1 MATQTEPWA
10 PAEREYRDLS
20 WLRAA
25 LSFGLTLA
33 AVFVFIAAFLVAY
46 AHVHDGRVLPG
57 VTVGGVSL
65 AGLDRSAAEA
75 KLREELPPMH
85 TGRLAV
91 SLGSVDSSVAFSDI
105 GRDYNMPLMVDQAL
119 SVGRSGALFEQAQAQ
134 LAILLRGNAIEP
146 SITWNSDEL
155 ARRVSALAASAAVTP
170 VDAAIVSNNGG
181 YVVEPAVIG
190 SAVDAEQA
198 VALAH
203 SALADRAVTEA
214 TIQLDAYAIEPAIST
229 ATAEGAVAHFELVS
243 AEPLTVVGE
252 GRQATIAANEIR
264 GWTRLEQAAPGEWAV
279 IVAADPIAQF
289 VELQALEID
298 RPAVD
303 ATFAFDGDNIAAVR
317 GETGLVVD
325 VETSAADIRAA
336 LEARTGG
343 GGPAQV
349 SLSMVVVEPEFD
361 YDQAV
366 AVVSSMERLGR
377 WRTNYQPG
385 ALNYNGANIRIPT
398 DKINGTIL
406 LPTETFDFW
415 EVVGYPDEA
424 DGYGPGAAII
434 RGRTVPDGALAGGI
448 CSCSTTIFNAALRA
462 GLEMGDRRNHYY
474 YINRYPRGL
483 DATVWISGS
492 GQRQT
497 VSFTNDME
505 HPILIRGINRRS
517 AVIFEIW
524 GVPDGRTVTLS
535 NPRIDNRRPAFEIIR
550 YTDNLR
556 PGQTRRV
563 EWPANGF
570 DSWVTRT
577 VRDAGGQVIHEET
590 YYSRY
595 ARIRGITLLGRSP
608 GDPPHGTEIRP
619 SERPPAPPAE
629 EPSDG

>member
-10 PAEREYRDLS
+10 PTAREYRDLP

-33 AVFVFIAAFLVAY
+33 AVFVFIAAFLLAY

-65 AGLDRSAAEA
+65 AGLDRGAAEA
-75 KLREELPPMH
+75 KLREDLPPMH

-91 SLGSVDSSVAFSDI
+91 SLGSVDGSVAFADI
-105 GRDYNMPLMVDQAL
+105 GRDYDMPLMIEQAL
-119 SVGRSGALFEQAQAQ
+119 SVGRAGSLLDQAQAQ
-134 LAILLRGNAIEP
+134 LAILLHGSAIEP
-146 SITWNSDEL
+146 SVTWNSEEL
-155 ARRVSALAASAAVTP
+155 TRHVAALAASAEVTP
-170 VDAAIVSNNGG
+170 VDAAIVTNNGG
-181 YVVEPAVIG
+181 YVVEPAVVG
-190 SAVDAEQA
+190 WAVDAEQA

-203 SALADRAVTEA
+203 AALADSTVTEA
-214 TIQLDAYAIEPAIST
+214 SIQLDAYAIEPGIST
-229 ATAEGAVAHFELVS
+229 ATAEAAVADFERVS
-243 AEPLTVVGE
+243 AEPLTIVGE
-252 GRQATIAANEIR
+252 GRRATIAANEIR
-264 GWTRLEQAAPGEWAV
+264 GWTRLDETAPGEWAV
-279 IVAADPIAQF
+279 IVASEPIVQF

-303 ATFAFDGDNIAAVR
+303 AGFTFDGEDIAAVR

-325 VETSAADIRAA
+325 VEASATDIKAA
-336 LEARTGG
+336 LDARTGG
-343 GGPAQV
+343 GGSEQV
-349 SLSMVVVEPEFD
+349 SLSMVVIEPEFD

-385 ALNYNGANIRIPT
+385 PLNYNGANIRIPT
-398 DKINGTIL
+398 EKINGTIL
-406 LPTETFDFW
+406 LPGETFDFW

-505 HPILIRGINRRS
+505 QPILIRGINRRA
-517 AVIFEIW
+517 AVIFEVW

-535 NPRIDNRRPAFEIIR
+535 DPRIDNRRPAFEVIR

-577 VRDAGGQVIHEET
+577 VRNASGQVIHEET

-595 ARIRGITLLGRSP
+595 ARIRGITLVGRNP
-608 GDPPHGTEIRP
+608 GDPPHGTEIRRGGGSP
-619 SERPPAPPAE
+619 EPPAE
-629 EPSDG
+629 ESSDG

>member
-10 PAEREYRDLS
+10 PTAREYRDLP

-33 AVFVFIAAFLVAY
+33 AVVVFIAAFLLAY

-65 AGLDRSAAEA
+65 AGLDRGTAEA

-91 SLGSVDSSVAFSDI
+91 SLGSVDSSVAFADI
-105 GRDYNMPLMVDQAL
+105 GRDYDMPLMIEQAL
-119 SVGRSGALFEQAQAQ
+119 SVGRAGSLLDQAQAQ
-134 LAILLRGNAIEP
+134 LAILLHGSAIEP
-146 SITWNSDEL
+146 SVTWNSDEL
-155 ARRVSALAASAAVTP
+155 TRHVAALAASAEVTP
-170 VDAAIVSNNGG
+170 VDAAIVTNNGG
-181 YVVEPAVIG
+181 YVIEPAVVG
-190 SAVDAEQA
+190 WAVDAEQA

-203 SALADRAVTEA
+203 AALADSTVTEA
-214 TIQLDAYAIEPAIST
+214 GIRLDAHAIEPGIST
-229 ATAEGAVAHFELVS
+229 ATAEAAVADFERVS

-252 GRQATIAANEIR
+252 GRRATIAANEIR
-264 GWTRLEQAAPGEWAV
+264 GWTRLDETAPGEWAV
-279 IVAADPIAQF
+279 IVASEPIVQF

-303 ATFAFDGDNIAAVR
+303 ASFTFDGEDIAAVR

-325 VETSAADIRAA
+325 VEASATDIKAA
-336 LEARTGG
+336 LDARTGG
-343 GGPAQV
+343 GGSEQV
-349 SLSMVVVEPEFD
+349 SLSMVVIEPEFD
-361 YDQAV
+361 YDQAI

-385 ALNYNGANIRIPT
+385 PLNYNGANIRIPT
-398 DKINGTIL
+398 EKINGTIL
-406 LPTETFDFW
+406 LPGETFDFW
-415 EVVGYPDEA
+415 EIVGYPDEA

-505 HPILIRGINRRS
+505 QPILIRGINRRS
-517 AVIFEIW
+517 AVIFEVW

-535 NPRIDNRRPAFEIIR
+535 DPRIDNRRPAFEVIR

-577 VRDAGGQVIHEET
+577 VRNASGQVIHEET

-608 GDPPHGTEIRP
+608 GDPPHGTEIRRGGGSP
-619 SERPPAPPAE
+619 EPPAE

>member
-1 MATQTEPWA
+1 MATQTEPWT
-10 PAEREYRDLS
+10 PIVREYRDLP

-33 AVFVFIAAFLVAY
+33 AVFVFIAAFLLAY

-65 AGLDRSAAEA
+65 AGLDRGAAEA

-91 SLGSVDSSVAFSDI
+91 SLGSADGSVAFADI
-105 GRDYNMPLMVDQAL
+105 GRDYDMPLMIDQAL
-119 SVGRSGALFEQAQAQ
+119 SLGRAGGLLDQAQAQ
-134 LAILLRGNAIEP
+134 LAILLHGSAIEP
-146 SITWNSDEL
+146 SVTWNSDEL
-155 ARRVSALAASAAVTP
+155 TRHVAALAASAEVTP
-170 VDAAIVSNNGG
+170 VDAVIVTNNGG
-181 YVVEPAVIG
+181 YVVEPAVVG
-190 SAVDAEQA
+190 WAVDAEQA
-198 VALAH
+198 IALAH
-203 SALADRAVTEA
+203 AALADSTVTQA
-214 TIQLDAYAIEPAIST
+214 SIQLDAYAIEPGIST
-229 ATAEGAVAHFELVS
+229 ATAEAAVADFERVS
-243 AEPLTVVGE
+243 AEPLTVIGE
-252 GRQATIAANEIR
+252 GQQATIAADEIR
-264 GWTRLEQAAPGEWAV
+264 GWTRLDETAPGEWAV
-279 IVAADPIAQF
+279 IVAREPIVQF

-303 ATFAFDGDNIAAVR
+303 ASFTFDGDNIAAVR

-325 VETSAADIRAA
+325 VEASAADIKAA
-336 LEARTGG
+336 LDARTGG
-343 GGPAQV
+343 GGSEQV

-385 ALNYNGANIRIPT
+385 PLNYNGANIRIPT
-398 DKINGTIL
+398 EKINGTIL
-406 LPTETFDFW
+406 LPGETFDFW
-415 EVVGYPDEA
+415 EIVGYPDEA

-517 AVIFEIW
+517 AVIFEVW

-535 NPRIDNRRPAFEIIR
+535 DPRIEDRRPAFEVIR

-577 VRDAGGQVIHEET
+577 VRDASGQVIHEET

-619 SERPPAPPAE
+619 SERTPAPPAE